1 MISFQCD
8 NCGTLAHDRDTEF
21 ARKKRHFCSRV
32 CYSQFRRDKLP
43 LEEQH
48 AYQGGVTP
56 EESRRRWA
64 AKNKRVL
71 ALRQQARRQ
80 REIDAPGS
88 HTKAEWE
95 AVKKSYGNQCADHDA
110 TCRGGIT
117 KDHKVPLAF
126 GGSQDPDNLQPLC
139 RSHNSRK
146 STRVYLE
153 TFKEEK
159 SNELRQPVEQK

>member
-1 MISFQCD
+1 MIAFNCD

-117 KDHKVPLAF
+117 KDHKVPLACVF
-126 GGSQDPDNLQPLC
+126 GWYVPRLEQTFYPLALLIC
-139 RSHNSRK
+139 YWY
-146 STRVYLE
+146 T
-153 TFKEEK
+153 KEEF
-159 SNELRQPVEQK
+159 